1 MCGIICVVG
10 KYRYKEIPKAL
21 IERGRDDNGIY
32 EDEYVQLIQTRL
44 EITKCD
50 VQLPYQDDRYV
61 LLFNGEVYNWAEF
74 GGANEYESILKG
86 VRKYG
91 KDLGKYL
98 DGQFYIIVYDKHNQ
112 KFFSFQDQFKIH
124 VVYHTNYKGSDI
136 HASNLRSLPQIEF
149 NEIQH
154 QGFGNI
160 TTAAVL

>member
-74 GGANEYESILKG
+74 GGANEYESIIEAFCSDKM
-86 VRKYG
+86 
-91 KDLGKYL
+91 DQL
-98 DGQFYIIVYDKHNQ
+98 DGQFYIIIYDKFNNTLHHY
-112 KFFSFQDQFKIH
+112 QDDFKIH
-124 VVYHTNYKGSDI
+124 TVYNTNYHHSEI
-136 HASNLRSLPQIEF
+136 YASNLRSLPQIEF
-149 NEIQH
+149 NKIQH